1 MKKLTYLIL
10 PIVALTF
17 LAGCG
22 NEAEE
27 NNSNENSRERV
38 VAVGTMSVERISFED
53 RIRVNGTVTAFD
65 DAMIAVETPGQV
77 LYIADRGTMVN
88 KGDIIMRLDDRLLKA
103 NFEAAQSG
111 FDLAEDMYTRQS
123 ALHADSVISTAQY
136 LQSKSQRDQAK
147 AQLTAIEKQLEDAQ
161 LRAPFSGRIEE
172 RFSSVGQFVGP
183 GTPVLRLVNTNKV
196 KITGGVP
203 ERYAGRITRG
213 SAVDI
218 NFRNYDV
225 ASISAQVRF
234 AGNLINPDSRTF
246 PVEVVLDN
254 ANGDIKPLMV
264 VEMRV
269 LRELVDEQ
277 IVIPRTAVV
286 RDESGNTVFVVNDRN
301 GQQRAEM
308 RRIDIS
314 LTSGDYIVVGS
325 GLSDG
330 DEVIIT
336 GLTNLGDGDL
346 LNITNTGS
354 NNTLQASTD
363 R

>member
-1 MKKLTYLIL
+1 MKKLTYLIF

-22 NEAEE
+22 NEAEDT
-27 NNSNENSRERV
+27 NSTETSRERV
-38 VAVGTMSVERISFED
+38 VAVGTMTLERISFED
-53 RIRVNGTVTAFD
+53 RIRINGTVTAFE

-77 LYIADRGTMVN
+77 LYIAERGTSVN

-111 FDLAEDMYTRQS
+111 FDLAEDMFNRQS
-123 ALHADSVISTAQY
+123 ALHADSVISTAQF
-136 LQSKSQRDQAK
+136 LQSRTQRDQAK
-147 AQLTAIEKQLEDAQ
+147 AQLTAIQKQLEDAQ

-172 RFSSVGQFVGP
+172 KFTSVGQFVGP

-203 ERYAGRITRG
+203 ERFSGRITRG
-213 SAVDI
+213 SAVEI

-225 ASISAQVRF
+225 PSISSQVRF

-254 ANGDIKPLMV
+254 ANAAIKPLMV

-269 LRELVDEQ
+269 LRQLVEEQ

-286 RDESGNTVFVVNDRN
+286 RDESGETIFVVNERN
-301 GQQRAEM
+301 GLKRAEM
-308 RRIDIS
+308 RRIEVS

-325 GLSDG
+325 GLNDG
-330 DEVIIT
+330 DEVIIS

-346 LNITNTGS
+346 LNITNTRS
-354 NNTLQASTD
+354 NTSLQATTD